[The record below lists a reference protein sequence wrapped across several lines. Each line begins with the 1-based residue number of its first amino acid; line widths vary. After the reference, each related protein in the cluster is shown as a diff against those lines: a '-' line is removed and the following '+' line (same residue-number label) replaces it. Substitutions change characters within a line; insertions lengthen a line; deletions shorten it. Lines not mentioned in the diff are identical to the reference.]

1 MLNRPDVNE
10 ALASLLR
17 GPEGK
22 GVAERLGLDSSE
34 VSRFLAG
41 QRGLNR
47 DQINMAIELCGLV
60 VVSRRYLDA
69 PSRLATTGVSC
80 ECARSGMGECG
91 RK

>member
-1 MLNRPDVNE
+1 MNRPDVNE
-10 ALASLLR
+10 SLAALLR
-17 GPEGK
+17 GPESK
-22 GVAERLGLDSSE
+22 RAAETLGLDSSE

-47 DQINMAIELCGLV
+47 EQINTAIELCGLV

-69 PSRLATTGVSC
+69 LSQLAGTGVSC

-91 RK
+91 RR